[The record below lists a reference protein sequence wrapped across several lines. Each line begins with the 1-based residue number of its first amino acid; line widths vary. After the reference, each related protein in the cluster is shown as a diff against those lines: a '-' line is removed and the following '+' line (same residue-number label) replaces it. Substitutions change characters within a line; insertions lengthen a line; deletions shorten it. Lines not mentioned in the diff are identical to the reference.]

1 MRLPIF
7 ALVLVAVLICPAGLV
22 SAQTLP
28 PPRVVPSETPPVQ
41 PLAPG
46 VHLMPAMPPGG
57 YPMPL
62 MPYGLPPGY
71 RPSAYQ
77 HWQYYG
83 LTYSGFLR
91 PRVLQATYGGYYL
104 NGYPFPQ
111 VNVYPG
117 HHFMPIAKD

>member
-7 ALVLVAVLICPAGLV
+7 ALVLVAVLTCPAGIV
-22 SAQTLP
+22 SAQSLP
-28 PPRVVPSETPPVQ
+28 PPRVVPPETP
-41 PLAPG
+41 G
-46 VHLMPAMPPGG
+46 VRFMPAMPPAG
-57 YPMPL
+57 YPAPL

-83 LTYSGFLR
+83 LTYQGYLR
-91 PRVLQATYGGYYL
+91 PRVIQATYGGYYL

-111 VNVYPG
+111 VHVYPG